1 MLMNE
6 AKGHQRNAQGKPYEG
21 KPHVRFDE
29 GTVETSWSYHR
40 HWFVMM
46 HVAN

>member
-6 AKGHQRNAQGKPYEG
+6 GKGHQRNTQGKPYEG

-29 GTVETSWSYHR
+29 GTVET
-40 HWFVMM
+40 
-46 HVAN
+46 

>member
-1 MLMNE
+1 MLMSE
-6 AKGHQRNAQGKPYEG
+6 GKARQRTVHGKPYEG

-29 GTVETSWSYHR
+29 GTVETSGSRHR

-46 HVAN
+46 DVMN